1 MVDVP
6 YCRERANHLRRLA
19 EMTWQGDLEVLLHR
33 LAEEYEETAEDLEAG
48 ASDVRHPELLSE
60 LQD

>member
-1 MVDVP
+1 
-6 YCRERANHLRRLA
+6 
-19 EMTWQGDLEVLLHR
+19 MTWQGDLEVLLHR